1 MVYALTLICRLQ
13 TNTLCKCLSQTQ
25 NSSRSWSPFCIQ
37 TQGDWFWFYTH
48 ILARAGAHLRWFL
61 RPDPCPLFNVKSPVP
76 CTLPTPWLSVLEVS
90 WPPAHPASPLVLQRV
105 DEADERL
112 QRTSRA
118 GLTVM
123 WLITKAALE
132 HIIWSRSWE
141 KPVDGLGI
149 LDPGWEDYS
158 WFYLHCFATLT
169 RVARR
174 LWCSGNSLEFLSWWF
189 KDLVLKQFLLVK
201 YFKLW
206 HNFLEITIIF
216 KPNKRQS
223 FMACV
228 NSNNPLENVWHF
240 MNIYCL
246 AFLPALK

>member
-1 MVYALTLICRLQ
+1 MSVWNPEVQTQLSAVSENYFSSCTIHVCSSVAGEFCEGVSSSMVYALTLICRLQ

-61 RPDPCPLFNVKSPVP
+61 RPDPCPLFNLKSPVP

-123 WLITKAALE
+123 WLITKQLWNTSSGAGPEKNQLMALVFLTQDGK
-132 HIIWSRSWE
+132 II
-141 KPVDGLGI
+141 PDFTCI
-149 LDPGWEDYS
+149 
-158 WFYLHCFATLT
+158 
-169 RVARR
+169 
-174 LWCSGNSLEFLSWWF
+174 
-189 KDLVLKQFLLVK
+189 
-201 YFKLW
+201 
-206 HNFLEITIIF
+206 
-216 KPNKRQS
+216 
-223 FMACV
+223 
-228 NSNNPLENVWHF
+228 
-240 MNIYCL
+240 
-246 AFLPALK
+246 ALQH

>member
-1 MVYALTLICRLQ
+1 MHSPHTLALCSGGELASSSP
-13 TNTLCKCLSQTQ
+13 CLS
-25 NSSRSWSPFCIQ
+25 SSTPKSWWS
-37 TQGDWFWFYTH
+37 
-48 ILARAGAHLRWFL
+48 RWKVAKDF
-61 RPDPCPLFNVKSPVP
+61 
-76 CTLPTPWLSVLEVS
+76 
-90 WPPAHPASPLVLQRV
+90 
-105 DEADERL
+105 
-112 QRTSRA
+112 TSRA
-118 GLTVM
+118 HSDVADHQ
-123 WLITKAALE
+123 AALE